1 MDSKLTK
8 PVEKLKKSATEYA
21 DLRIDEVKLK
31 TAKGLSVTLHK
42 LLLTLLF
49 LSIGGMV
56 LTTAAFGLILLI
68 GQMTGNYAVGAFI
81 VAAVLLLLLIILVLL
96 RKKLFIN
103 GLIRMFI
110 GLFFEEKDEDEED

>member
-1 MDSKLTK
+1 MDSRLTK
-8 PVEKLKKSATEYA
+8 PVEKLQKSASEYV

-68 GQMTGNYAVGAFI
+68 GQMTGNYALGAFI

>member
-68 GQMTGNYAVGAFI
+68 GQMTGNYALGAFI